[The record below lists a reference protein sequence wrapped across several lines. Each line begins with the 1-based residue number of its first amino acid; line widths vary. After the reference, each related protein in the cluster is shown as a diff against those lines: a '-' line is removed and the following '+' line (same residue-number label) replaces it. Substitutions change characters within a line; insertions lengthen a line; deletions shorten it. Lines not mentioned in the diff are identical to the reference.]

1 MANVIKIKR
10 GVSEPTARQYSAYVY
25 NASTW
30 DADRESLYEYDL
42 DTGLYHLT
50 IDTNYDANKT
60 YYTLSGSLYPYEL
73 GYRTGQGGG
82 RIYLNDNGTV
92 TQIGRKIFVQGSEPT
107 SAQSVEGDLWVDTSS
122 L

>member
-10 GVSEPTARQYSAYVY
+10 GANEPTPRQYNVY
-25 NASTW
+25 SYNESTW
-30 DADRESLYEYDL
+30 NTDRESLYEYDS

-50 IDTNYDANKT
+50 TDTTRDENKT
-60 YYTLSGSLYPYEL
+60 YYTYGSLYPYEL

-82 RIYLNDNGTV
+82 RIYINDNGTI
-92 TQIGRKIFVQGSEPT
+92 TQIGRKIFVQDTAPDG
-107 SAQSVEGDLWVDTSS
+107 AQSIEGDLWVDTSS